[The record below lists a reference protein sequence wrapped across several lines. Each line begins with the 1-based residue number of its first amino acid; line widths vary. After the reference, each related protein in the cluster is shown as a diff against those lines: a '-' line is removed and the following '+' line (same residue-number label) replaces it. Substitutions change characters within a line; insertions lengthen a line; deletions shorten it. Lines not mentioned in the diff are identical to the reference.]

1 MQGCEAMR
9 KRGETVTMTKK
20 TLSLLVDNTPGLLS
34 RVAGLFTRRA
44 FNIESITAGTTDDE
58 KLTRMTIVAQAE
70 SEAEM
75 QQVVKQ
81 LAKLENV
88 IQIRELTPETSVIRE
103 LVLVRAKAS
112 EEERAGVISMADVF
126 RAKVVDISGD
136 DITFELTG
144 HTSKIEAFMK
154 LLGKERI
161 RKVAR
166 TGAIGLNRGMLEE
179 NAAELYNR

>member
-1 MQGCEAMR
+1 
-9 KRGETVTMTKK
+9 MTKK

-58 KLTRMTIVAQAE
+58 NLTRMTIVAQAE

-88 IQIRELTPETSVIRE
+88 IQIRELTPETSVIR
-103 LVLVRAKAS
+103 
-112 EEERAGVISMADVF
+112 
-126 RAKVVDISGD
+126 
-136 DITFELTG
+136 
-144 HTSKIEAFMK
+144 
-154 LLGKERI
+154 
-161 RKVAR
+161 
-166 TGAIGLNRGMLEE
+166 
-179 NAAELYNR
+179 